1 MEVITR
7 FYLNTF
13 PISGIDRVYCV
24 NERSDAL
31 IPRKKEELLL
41 RERQELELREKGEL
55 AIKETSSIEVRK
67 KHPLDRRDRLSK
79 SKIRKNIKKTG
90 EEKREN

>member
-1 MEVITR
+1 M
-7 FYLNTF
+7 
-13 PISGIDRVYCV
+13 

-31 IPRKKEELLL
+31 TPRKKGELLV
-41 RERQELELREKGEL
+41 REKQELDLRGKGEL

-67 KHPLDRRDRLSK
+67 KHPLDSRDRLSK
-79 SKIRKNIKKTG
+79 SKIRKNMEKTG